1 MAQRVGVIRSAGTA
15 SLLALT
21 AGCPQ
26 TEEGRP
32 RPAGAGDEA
41 GDLREA
47 QVVLSPICEACVN
60 YRDFVG
66 LALPLPD
73 QPGTELDTG
82 RLKEG
87 RGGSILGCIGQS
99 SQVGARAAG

>member
-1 MAQRVGVIRSAGTA
+1 MAQRVGAIRSAGMT
-15 SLLALT
+15 SLLAL
-21 AGCPQ
+21 AAECLQ

-47 QVVLSPICEACVN
+47 QITLSPICEACVN

-73 QPGTELDTG
+73 QPGTELDTA
-82 RLKEG
+82 RIKEA
-87 RGGSILGCIGQS
+87 RGGSIPGCLGQS
-99 SQVGARAAG
+99 SQVAAG

>member
-73 QPGTELDTG
+73 QPGTKLDTG
-82 RLKEG
+82 RIKEA
-87 RGGSILGCIGQS
+87 RGSSIPGCLGQS
-99 SQVGARAAG
+99 PQMAAGGAG

>member
-1 MAQRVGVIRSAGTA
+1 MAQGVGAIRSAGMV
-15 SLLALT
+15 SLLAPT
-21 AGCPQ
+21 AGGLQ

-32 RPAGAGDEA
+32 RAAGAGDEA

-47 QVVLSPICEACVN
+47 QVVLPPICEARVN
-60 YRDFVG
+60 YCDFVG

-82 RLKEG
+82 RIKET
-87 RGGSILGCIGQS
+87 RGGSIPGCLAQS
-99 SQVGARAAG
+99 SQVAAGGAG

>member
-1 MAQRVGVIRSAGTA
+1 MAQRVGAIRSAGMT
-15 SLLALT
+15 SRLALT
-21 AGCPQ
+21 ARCHQ

-47 QVVLSPICEACVN
+47 QITLSPICEAGVN

-82 RLKEG
+82 RIKEA
-87 RGGSILGCIGQS
+87 RGGSIPGCLGQS
-99 SQVGARAAG
+99 PQMAAGGAG

>member
-1 MAQRVGVIRSAGTA
+1 MAQRVGAIRSAGMA
-15 SLLALT
+15 SLLDPT
-21 AGCPQ
+21 AGGLQ
-26 TEEGRP
+26 TEEGWP

-47 QVVLSPICEACVN
+47 QITLSPICEACVN

-82 RLKEG
+82 RIKEA
-87 RGGSILGCIGQS
+87 RGGSIPACIGES
-99 SQVGARAAG
+99 PQVAAGGAG